1 MLPNNHP
8 GNFVL
13 GFASIAIAMLLLS
26 TPTARAQLP
35 GALNGLTG
43 GLGTG
48 LPSVNQADP
57 SNIAGLL
64 QYCVQNNYLSSA
76 TAGTTQSG
84 LLAKIPGA
92 QQSSDYTAGSSGLLQ
107 TGNGNSFDL
116 RSVTGDLKSQV
127 AKKVCDA
134 VLQHAQSLL

>member
-1 MLPNNHP
+1 MLPSNHP

-13 GFASIAIAMLLLS
+13 GLAFIAVAMLLS
-26 TPTARAQLP
+26 APTARAQLP
-35 GALNGLTG
+35 GGLNGLTG
-43 GLGTG
+43 GLGGG

-64 QYCVQNNYLSSA
+64 QYCVQNNYQSSA

-84 LLAKIPGA
+84 LLAKIPGV

-107 TGNGNSFDL
+107 TGNGKSFDL
-116 RSVTGDLKSQV
+116 GSVTGDLKSQV
-127 AKKVCDA
+127 ANKVCDA

>member
-1 MLPNNHP
+1 MRPSNHP

-13 GFASIAIAMLLLS
+13 GFASIVVAMQLLS
-26 TPTARAQLP
+26 APTARAQLP
-35 GALNGLTG
+35 GGLNDLTG
-43 GLGTG
+43 GLGG
-48 LPSVNQADP
+48 GVPSVSQADP

-64 QYCVQNNYLSSA
+64 QYCVQNNYLSGT

-84 LLAKIPGA
+84 LAAKIPGV

-107 TGNGNSFDL
+107 TGNGKSFDL
-116 RSVTGDLKSQV
+116 GSVTGDLKSQV

-134 VLQHAQSLL
+134 ALQQAKSLL